1 MKIGILTQPI
11 HNNYGGILQ
20 AFALYSVLE
29 NIGHEPWI
37 INRDYERKNI
47 YFRLKHKLKYIISH
61 YILRR
66 EQKFAIPLFYL
77 TKKENEILSQ
87 HTKKFVTRYIPNIT
101 KKIYRN
107 TEFKDC
113 TIFDAYIVG
122 SDQVWRPE
130 YSPCIMNYFFDF
142 VNDDNAIK
150 LSYAASFGT
159 DKNEFS
165 KEQIMAIR
173 PLLSKFKAVSVREES
188 GVKLCKDLF
197 GYENA
202 IHVLDPT
209 MLIEPQS
216 YIEMLNLKKVCTNN
230 YFASYVLDKDK
241 EKSKINDELMEYYN
255 INYKSL
261 MPQETL
267 QMDNRS
273 KIDKCVFPPVE
284 DWLNGILG
292 ARFVITDSFHG
303 TVFSIL
309 FNKPF
314 VVLNNKGRGTARLN
328 SLLKMFNIQNRIA
341 SDINDV
347 KNILKKEVEWE
358 SVNNKIR
365 LYKMDSMNFLINN
378 LNKYE

>member
-11 HNNYGGILQ
+11 RNNYGGILQ
-20 AFALYSVLE
+20 AFALYYVLE
-29 NIGHEPWI
+29 NSGHEPWI
-37 INRDYERKNI
+37 INRDYIRKNI
-47 YFRLKHKLKYIISH
+47 YFRLKHKFKYIISH
-61 YILRR
+61 YLLRR

-87 HTKKFVTRYIPNIT
+87 YTKEFVIHHIPNIT
-101 KKIYRN
+101 KKIYKN
-107 TEFKDC
+107 TDLKEC
-113 TIFDAYIVG
+113 QRFDAYIVG

-142 VNDDNAIK
+142 VNDDNAIR

-165 KEQIMAIR
+165 EKQITVIR

-188 GVKLCKDLF
+188 GIKLCKDLF

-216 YIEMLNLKKVCTNN
+216 YIKNLNLKKDCTND
-230 YFASYVLDKDK
+230 YFASYILDKEK
-241 EKSKINDELMEYYN
+241 EKSKINDELMKFYN
-255 INYKSL
+255 ISYKSL
-261 MPQETL
+261 MPKETL
-267 QMDNRS
+267 RMDNRQEV
-273 KIDKCVFPPVE
+273 DKCVFPPVE

-292 ARFVITDSFHG
+292 AKFVITDSFHG

-309 FNKPF
+309 FNKSF
-314 VVLNNKGRGTARLN
+314 VVLDNKGRGTARLS
-328 SLLKMFNIQNRIA
+328 SLLKMFDLQDRIA
-341 SDINDV
+341 SNISDV
-347 KNILKKEVEWE
+347 RNIIEKKTEWE
-358 SVNNKIR
+358 SINNKIKSYR
-365 LYKMDSMNFLINN
+365 MYSMDFLINN
-378 LNKYE
+378 LNKK